1 MPYLLSWHSERTVCL
16 VCPPTGGWRLVEWGS
31 LPQSSPP
38 LARRMSSLLQFLLG
52 LVLLVAGAETLVRG
66 ASKLAAAAG
75 VSPLVVGL
83 TIVAFGTSSPEL
95 AVSVQSSWRGQGDL
109 ALGNVVGSNIFN
121 VLFILGVSA
130 LVTPLIVA
138 RQVIRQEVPVMI
150 LASVLLFVI
159 AMDGRI
165 GRLDAA
171 VLAALLLAYTV
182 FLVVQSRA
190 HARMDTDDETGVQQD
205 SGWDRHWT
213 IQIALVL
220 GGLCL
225 LVLGSDMLVNAA
237 IDFARAF
244 GVSELVIGLTVV
256 AAGTSMPEVATSVMA
271 SLRGHRD
278 IAVGNVIGSNVFN
291 ILGVLGISGLV
302 APGFLEVAPSALAFD
317 LPVMVAVALLCL
329 PIFFTGSVITRGEGV
344 LFLAC
349 YVAYTVFLILVAQ
362 GSPLLS
368 IYRTLLIWVLMPV
381 TFAVVLLVTIR
392 AARGSRGRGAA

>member
-1 MPYLLSWHSERTVCL
+1 
-16 VCPPTGGWRLVEWGS
+16 
-31 LPQSSPP
+31 
-38 LARRMSSLLQFLLG
+38 MSSLLQFLLG

-190 HARMDTDDETGVQQD
+190 HARMDTDDETGAQQD

>member
-1 MPYLLSWHSERTVCL
+1 
-16 VCPPTGGWRLVEWGS
+16 
-31 LPQSSPP
+31 
-38 LARRMSSLLQFLLG
+38 MSSLLQFLLG
-52 LVLLVAGAETLVRG
+52 LVLLVVGAETLVRG

-190 HARMDTDDETGVQQD
+190 HARMARDDETGVQQAA
-205 SGWDRHWT
+205 GWDRHWT

-291 ILGVLGISGLV
+291 ILGVLGVSGLV

-329 PIFFTGSVITRGEGV
+329 PLFFTGSVITRGEGA

-349 YVAYTVFLILVAQ
+349 YVAYTVFLILAAQ
-362 GSPLLS
+362 ESPLLS
-368 IYRTLLIWVLMPV
+368 IYRTLLIWVLVPV
-381 TFAVVLLVTIR
+381 TFAVLLLVTIR
-392 AARGSRGRGAA
+392 AVRGSNGRGAA

>member
-1 MPYLLSWHSERTVCL
+1 MP
-16 VCPPTGGWRLVEWGS
+16 G
-31 LPQSSPP
+31 
-38 LARRMSSLLQFLLG
+38 LLQFLLG
-52 LVLLVAGAETLVRG
+52 LVLLVAGAEALVRG
-66 ASKLAAAAG
+66 ASRLAVAAG
-75 VSPLVVGL
+75 ISPLVVGL

-95 AVSVQSSWRGQGDL
+95 AVSVQSSLRGQGDL
-109 ALGNVVGSNIFN
+109 ALGNVIGSNIFN
-121 VLFILGVSA
+121 VLFILGLSA

-150 LASVLLFVI
+150 LVSLLLLGI
-159 AMDGRI
+159 ALDGRI

-171 VLAALLLAYTV
+171 VLVCLLLAYTV

-190 HARMDTDDETGVQQD
+190 QARMHGNDEAGAQKA

-213 IQIALVL
+213 VQIALVL
-220 GGLCL
+220 GGLGL
-225 LVLGSDMLVNAA
+225 LVLGSDQLVNAA
-237 IDFARAF
+237 IGFARAF
-244 GVSELVIGLTVV
+244 GVSELVIGLTIV

-271 SLRGHRD
+271 SIRGHRD

-329 PIFFTGSVITRGEGV
+329 PIFFTGSVITRGEGA

-349 YVAYTVFLILVAQ
+349 YVAYTALLIMAAQ
-362 GSPLLS
+362 ESPLLS
-368 IYRTLLIWVLMPV
+368 LYRTLLIWGLMPG
-381 TFAVVLLVTIR
+381 TFAVLLFITIR
-392 AARGSRGRGAA
+392 AVRRSRGSGSA

>member
-1 MPYLLSWHSERTVCL
+1 
-16 VCPPTGGWRLVEWGS
+16 
-31 LPQSSPP
+31 
-38 LARRMSSLLQFLLG
+38 MSTLLQFVLG
-52 LVLLVAGAETLVRG
+52 LGLLVAGAETLVRG

-75 VSPLVVGL
+75 ISPLVVGL

-150 LASVLLFVI
+150 LASVLLLVI

-171 VLAALLLAYTV
+171 VLAALLLGYTV

-190 HARMDTDDETGVQQD
+190 QSRMDGDDEADVQPAA
-205 SGWDRHWT
+205 GWDRHWT
-213 IQIALVL
+213 IQVALVL
-220 GGLCL
+220 GGLGL
-225 LVLGSDMLVNAA
+225 LVLGSGRLVNAA

-244 GVSELVIGLTVV
+244 GVSELVIGLTIV

-271 SLRGHRD
+271 SIRGHRD

-302 APGFLEVAPSALAFD
+302 APGFLEVAPTALAFD
-317 LPVMVAVALLCL
+317 LPVMVAVAFLCL
-329 PIFFTGSVITRGEGV
+329 PIFFTGSVITRGEGA

-349 YVAYTVFLILVAQ
+349 YVAYTIFLILGAQ

-368 IYRTLLIWVLMPV
+368 IYRAVLLWVLLPV
-381 TFAVVLLVTIR
+381 TFGVLLLVTIR
-392 AARGSRGRGAA
+392 AVRRAKDSGAA